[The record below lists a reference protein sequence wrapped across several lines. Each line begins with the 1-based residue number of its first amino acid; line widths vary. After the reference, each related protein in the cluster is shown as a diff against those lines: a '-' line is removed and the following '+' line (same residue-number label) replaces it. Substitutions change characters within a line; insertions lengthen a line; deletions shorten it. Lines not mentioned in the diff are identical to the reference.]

1 MGDLSGK
8 NPLPRL
14 LLSAKLT
21 LRSTSHSLSVLID
34 SGAEQNFIDV
44 SLVSKF
50 SISTRPLPHP
60 FHVSALSG
68 HRLPDITHITLPVT
82 LTLSGNHVENI
93 CLCVFKAPV
102 TPLVLGYP
110 WLSQHNPHI
119 DWKKEQIMGWSTDCH
134 MNCLRAA
141 TPSVPSPLPGK
152 PSKAPELSS
161 VPPVY
166 HDLAAVFSKD
176 EASSLPRHRP
186 YDCAIDLLPGA
197 PLPSGRLYSLTQPER
212 ETMEKYINDS
222 LAAGIICPSS
232 SPVGAGFF
240 FVDKKDK
247 TLRPCIDYRG
257 LNKITVK
264 NKYPLPLLNSAFEL
278 LQGATVFSKL
288 DLRNAY
294 HLVRIRE

>member
-1 MGDLSGK
+1 MRLQRAFHLCLPGTGKRGRPPVIERVLVCDLSGK

-21 LRSTSHSLSVLID
+21 LRSTSHSLSVLIN

-60 FHVSALSG
+60 LRVFALSG

-102 TPLVLGYP
+102 TPLVVGYP

-134 MNCLRAA
+134 MNYLRAA

-166 HDLAAVFSKD
+166 HDLAAVSNCFQFQIS
-176 EASSLPRHRP
+176 ALQNSVSISSLHNAHASLHNKVDILQVNVSC
-186 YDCAIDLLPGA
+186 YCYCILILILL
-197 PLPSGRLYSLTQPER
+197 L
-212 ETMEKYINDS
+212 
-222 LAAGIICPSS
+222 
-232 SPVGAGFF
+232 
-240 FVDKKDK
+240 
-247 TLRPCIDYRG
+247 
-257 LNKITVK
+257 
-264 NKYPLPLLNSAFEL
+264 
-278 LQGATVFSKL
+278 
-288 DLRNAY
+288 
-294 HLVRIRE
+294 